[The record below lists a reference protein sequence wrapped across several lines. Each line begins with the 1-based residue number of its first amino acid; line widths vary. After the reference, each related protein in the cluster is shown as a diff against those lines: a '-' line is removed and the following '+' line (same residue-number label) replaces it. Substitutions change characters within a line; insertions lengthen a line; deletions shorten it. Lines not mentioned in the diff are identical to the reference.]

1 MFFCFFEE
9 RLFPP
14 VNHEALTVR
23 GTHKALASSD
33 FCLASF
39 TASDLASG
47 LHPHLV
53 AESASSN

>member
-14 VNHEALTVR
+14 VNREALTLR
-23 GTHKALASSD
+23 GTCKALASGN
-33 FCLASF
+33 FCLDSF
-39 TASDLASG
+39 TASDLASV

-53 AESASSN
+53 AERASSN